1 MAAGGASL
9 AVEVNADTAAP
20 DAARAQVGFN
30 IDIRRVSLFDP
41 ATEARL

>member
-1 MAAGGASL
+1 M
-9 AVEVNADTAAP
+9 AVEVSADALAP
-20 DAARAQVGFN
+20 DAASGRVGFN